1 MSGDYSDSLK
11 NSEHSNG
18 ENGYYS
24 GSASDANAAH
34 NSNSSRFSKDPY
46 VRFFDER
53 FDKSRE
59 YLVFMEETKL
69 YQEMLDKCTMKAGP
83 DAPKQC
89 RPLVNLI
96 QERLK
101 YYNSKY
107 RREFRPTMS
116 PGLPEAYEKRE

>member
-1 MSGDYSDSLK
+1 MSEDNINSISGHIDNSTTSLK
-11 NSEHSNG
+11 KDDN
-18 ENGYYS
+18 
-24 GSASDANAAH
+24 
-34 NSNSSRFSKDPY
+34 SKDPY

-69 YQEMLDKCTMKAGP
+69 YQQMLDNCTMKAGP
-83 DAPKQC
+83 DAPKHC